1 MARKLVLL
9 LHYACSPLRHPIDGS
24 MHVCQG
30 HSQSQLL
37 PLSCRNAVRLGRLA
51 LQPANI
57 TELIMNRAQFLG

>member
-9 LHYACSPLRHPIDGS
+9 LHYAARCATQS

-30 HSQSQLL
+30 ESQSQLL
-37 PLSCRNAVRLGRLA
+37 LLSCRNAVRLVLLA